1 LGKIGEYRG
10 YLVKQASKST
20 IQDDE
25 NFFFGE
31 FEHSLD
37 PQRRVAIPSNWR
49 KEKKPTFFLL
59 PGRHKALHLI
69 PFGTFRETL
78 MKLRKISFA
87 DPAASL
93 AFARLGASGQECEC
107 DKQGRIQI
115 PQKLIE
121 QSELKGQVVMVG
133 ALTTIQIWSKEN
145 WSMFQKSDQNDVLDV
160 IQKIEERPDNL
171 LDVLKGLK

>member
-1 LGKIGEYRG
+1 M
-10 YLVKQASKST
+10 KQASKSA

-25 NFFFGE
+25 SFFFGE
-31 FEHSLD
+31 FEHSID

-49 KEKKPTFFLL
+49 KEKKTVFFLL
-59 PGRHKALHLI
+59 PGRHNALQLI
-69 PFGTFRETL
+69 PFGTFREFL
-78 MKLRKISFA
+78 MKLKKISFA

-121 QSELKGQVVMVG
+121 QSGLKNQVVMIG
-133 ALTTIQIWSKEN
+133 SLTTIQIWSKEN
-145 WSMFQKSDQNDVLDV
+145 WSLFQKSDQNDVLDV
-160 IQKIEERPDNL
+160 IQKIGERPDEL
-171 LDVLKGLK
+171 LDILKGLK

>member
-1 LGKIGEYRG
+1 M
-10 YLVKQASKST
+10 KQASKST
-20 IQDDE
+20 IQGDDS
-25 NFFFGE
+25 FFFGE

-37 PQRRVAIPSNWR
+37 SQRRVAIPSNWR
-49 KEKKPTFFLL
+49 KEKKTTFFLL
-59 PGRHKALHLI
+59 PGRHKALQLI
-69 PFGTFRETL
+69 PFGTFKETL
-78 MKLRKISFA
+78 MKFKKISFA

-93 AFARLGASGQECEC
+93 AFARLGSSGQECEC

-121 QSELKGQVVMVG
+121 QSGLKDQVIMIG

-160 IQKIEERPDNL
+160 IQKIGERPDDL
-171 LDVLKGLK
+171 MDILKGLK

>member
-1 LGKIGEYRG
+1 M
-10 YLVKQASKST
+10 KQASKSI
-20 IQDDE
+20 IQEEE

-49 KEKKPTFFLL
+49 KEKKTTFFLL
-59 PGRHKALHLI
+59 PGRHNTLQLI
-69 PFGTFRETL
+69 PFSTFRETL
-78 MKLRKISFA
+78 MKFKKISFA

-121 QSELKGQVVMVG
+121 QAGLKNQVVMIG
-133 ALTTIQIWSKEN
+133 SLTTIQIWSKEN
-145 WSMFQKSDQNDVLDV
+145 WNLFGKSDQNDVLDV
-160 IQKIEERPDNL
+160 IQKIGERPDDL
-171 LDVLKGLK
+171 KDILKGLK

>member
-1 LGKIGEYRG
+1 MKE
-10 YLVKQASKST
+10 ASKSI
-20 IQDDE
+20 IQEDE
-25 NFFFGE
+25 SFFFGE

-49 KEKKPTFFLL
+49 KEKKTTFFLL
-59 PGRHKALHLI
+59 PGRHNTLQLI
-69 PFGTFRETL
+69 PFSTFRETL
-78 MKLRKISFA
+78 MKFKKISFA

-121 QSELKGQVVMVG
+121 QAGLKNQVVMIG
-133 ALTTIQIWSKEN
+133 SLTTIQIWSKEN
-145 WSMFQKSDQNDVLDV
+145 WNLFGKSDQNDVLDV
-160 IQKIEERPDNL
+160 IQKIGERPDDL
-171 LDVLKGLK
+171 KDILKGLK

>member
-1 LGKIGEYRG
+1 M
-10 YLVKQASKST
+10 VKQASKSI
-20 IQDDE
+20 IQEEE

-49 KEKKPTFFLL
+49 KEKKTTFFLL
-59 PGRHKALHLI
+59 PGRHNTLQLI
-69 PFGTFRETL
+69 PFSTFRETL
-78 MKLRKISFA
+78 MKFKKISFA

-121 QSELKGQVVMVG
+121 QAGLKNQVVMIG
-133 ALTTIQIWSKEN
+133 SLTTIQIWSKEN
-145 WSMFQKSDQNDVLDV
+145 WNLFGKSDQNDVLDV
-160 IQKIEERPDNL
+160 IQKIGERPDDL
-171 LDVLKGLK
+171 KDILKGLK

>member
-1 LGKIGEYRG
+1 M
-10 YLVKQASKST
+10 VKQASKSI
-20 IQDDE
+20 IQEGE

-49 KEKKPTFFLL
+49 KEKKTTFFLL
-59 PGRHKALHLI
+59 PGRHNTLQLI
-69 PFGTFRETL
+69 PFSTFRETL
-78 MKLRKISFA
+78 MKFKKISFA

-115 PQKLIE
+115 PQKLID
-121 QSELKGQVVMVG
+121 QAGLKNQVVMIG
-133 ALTTIQIWSKEN
+133 SLTTIQIWSKEN
-145 WSMFQKSDQNDVLDV
+145 WNLFGKSDQNDVLDV
-160 IQKIEERPDNL
+160 IQKIGERPDDL
-171 LDVLKGLK
+171 KDILKGLK

>member
-1 LGKIGEYRG
+1 M
-10 YLVKQASKST
+10 KQASKST
-20 IQDDE
+20 IQDE
-25 NFFFGE
+25 ESFFFGE

-49 KEKKPTFFLL
+49 KEKKTTFFLL
-59 PGRHKALHLI
+59 PGRHKALQLI
-69 PFGTFRETL
+69 PFGTFKETL
-78 MKLRKISFA
+78 LKFKKISFA

-121 QSELKGQVVMVG
+121 QAGLKNQVVMIG
-133 ALTTIQIWSKEN
+133 SLTTIQIWSKEN
-145 WSMFQKSDQNDVLDV
+145 WSLFQKSDQNDVLDV
-160 IQKIEERPDNL
+160 IQKIGERPDDL
-171 LDVLKGLK
+171 MDILKGLK

>member
-1 LGKIGEYRG
+1 
-10 YLVKQASKST
+10 LVKQASKST
-20 IQDDE
+20 IQDE
-25 NFFFGE
+25 ESYFFGE

-49 KEKKPTFFLL
+49 KEKKTTFFLL
-59 PGRHKALHLI
+59 PGRHNTLQLI
-69 PFGTFRETL
+69 PFSTFRETL
-78 MKLRKISFA
+78 MKFKKISFA

-121 QSELKGQVVMVG
+121 QAGLKNQVVMIG
-133 ALTTIQIWSKEN
+133 SLTTIQIWSKEN
-145 WSMFQKSDQNDVLDV
+145 WNLFGKSDQNDVLDV
-160 IQKIEERPDNL
+160 IQKIGERPDDL
-171 LDVLKGLK
+171 KDILKGLK

>member
-1 LGKIGEYRG
+1 M
-10 YLVKQASKST
+10 VKQASKST
-20 IQDDE
+20 IKDE
-25 NFFFGE
+25 ESFFFGE

-49 KEKKPTFFLL
+49 KEKKATFFLL
-59 PGRHKALHLI
+59 PGRHNALHLI

-78 MKLRKISFA
+78 MKFKKISFA

-93 AFARLGASGQECEC
+93 AFARLGATGQECEC

-121 QSELKGQVVMVG
+121 QSGLKNQVVMIG
-133 ALTTIQIWSKEN
+133 AVTTIQIWSKEN
-145 WSMFQKSDQNDVLDV
+145 WSMFQKSDQNDVIDV
-160 IQKIEERPDNL
+160 IQKIGERPDDL
-171 LDVLKGLK
+171 KDILKGLK